1 MLDEVSMIQA
11 RFPRRITR
19 WMYAPLAHALQAEFL
34 DWLDLYVR
42 DIRKRPEV
50 AFGGIQ
56 LIFAG
61 DFLQV
66 LQHTRILLQF

>member
-1 MLDEVSMIQA
+1 LKNLL
-11 RFPRRITR
+11 FF
-19 WMYAPLAHALQAEFL
+19 HALQAEFL
-34 DWLDLYVR
+34 DWLDLHVR
-42 DIRKRPEV
+42 DIRKCPDI

-66 LQHTRILLQF
+66 LLLSPFYFSNFNH